1 MRIRHRNDGIEAVYD
16 TAEDRD
22 LIAMVNEAHDPAEI
36 AQISAMARHRWR
48 ARRRDA
54 DATDTRG
61 PAVVARVSPDAPS
74 ASGTKPRAT
83 PGAALVYD
91 GGGPGL
97 WLSQT
102 RVT

>member
-54 DATDTRG
+54 DATDTPR
-61 PAVVARVSPDAPS
+61 PSRRRARL
-74 ASGTKPRAT
+74 SGRA
-83 PGAALVYD
+83 
-91 GGGPGL
+91 
-97 WLSQT
+97 LSF
-102 RVT
+102 RH